1 MTEPNPEK
9 EPQTQPAAPTE
20 PKEDTYTR
28 SDLDREADKR
38 VASALA
44 KYKKDEQE
52 RLEKAKTEGERLAK
66 MSADEQAAEA
76 LKHRESELKER
87 ENKIAAAE
95 LKTATVTLL
104 QKNGLPDT
112 MSDQLIGLGNAE
124 AIASAVDTI
133 KTSIDE
139 RVNAKVEEL
148 AAGSAPETGS
158 SNLDGANDPFND
170 IMAKYE
176 K

>member
-1 MTEPNPEK
+1 
-9 EPQTQPAAPTE
+9 
-20 PKEDTYTR
+20 
-28 SDLDREADKR
+28 
-38 VASALA
+38 
-44 KYKKDEQE
+44 
-52 RLEKAKTEGERLAK
+52 
-66 MSADEQAAEA
+66 
-76 LKHRESELKER
+76 
-87 ENKIAAAE
+87 
-95 LKTATVTLL
+95 
-104 QKNGLPDT
+104 